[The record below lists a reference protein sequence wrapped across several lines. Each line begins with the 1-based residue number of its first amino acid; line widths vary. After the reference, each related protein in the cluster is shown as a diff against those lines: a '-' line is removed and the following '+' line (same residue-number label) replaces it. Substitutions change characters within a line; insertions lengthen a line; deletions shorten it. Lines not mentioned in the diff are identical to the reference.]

1 MGKKRTYHSKKGRL
15 KFGGVCI
22 GTPRTTPR
30 PPQTPLPGTQL
41 LYTMKPWSHRIDD
54 GRQNSFNGRM
64 NLINLAHVNNYL
76 KQIT

>member
-1 MGKKRTYHSKKGRL
+1 MILKWNNGQKTHLSFEKRTL
-15 KFGGVCI
+15 KIRRSVYRH
-22 GTPRTTPR
+22 P
-30 PPQTPLPGTQL
+30 TQL